1 MTPQRSD
8 WLLLADLQGSV
19 VVGSKIKLFVGLGG
33 KIVQRVTNVRD
44 LVGFEDLP
52 VNVTNWWM
60 RRVNTIMLSFL
71 KALTFAY

>member
-8 WLLLADLQGSV
+8 WLLLADLHGRV
-19 VVGSKIKLFVGLGG
+19 VVGSKITFFCGLGG
-33 KIVQRVTNVRD
+33 KIVRRVTNIRD

-60 RRVNTIMLSFL
+60 RRVNTIMLSSL
-71 KALTFAY
+71 QALTFVY